1 MTDKKY
7 RRLSRLAVSDQV
19 YYVLALTRRHPGY
32 TYITKHRI
40 WLTLIGL
47 LETADLIK

>member
-1 MTDKKY
+1 MTDENY
-7 RRLSRLAVSDQV
+7 RRLARIAISDQI

-40 WLTLIGL
+40 WLKLIGL
-47 LETADLIK
+47 IETADLIK